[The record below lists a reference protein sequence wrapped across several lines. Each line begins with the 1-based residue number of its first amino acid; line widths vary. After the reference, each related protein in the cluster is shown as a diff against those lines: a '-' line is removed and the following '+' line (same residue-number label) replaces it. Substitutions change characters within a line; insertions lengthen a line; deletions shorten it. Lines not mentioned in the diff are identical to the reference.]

1 MNKKNYK
8 IGKNNLCNKKMINK
22 LKEIITNTSL
32 EVHKFKLYDIL
43 GSKELNL
50 CLKKLETQSEK
61 LLKLEKVVEGNIEKK
76 IFLEKYNEVK
86 NELYLII
93 KSFGTQNLHD
103 LLEICFGEEYVL
115 KLKKNKKWLVLNKYV
130 SPIGFKSMVIR
141 ENKVDKKKPISK
153 NRIVEDFMIS
163 DRGKTMDCYDLA
175 RTSTNFQTKVY
186 GIKIAFQ
193 NENEKKTLIVCGL
206 IENAVIQCINN
217 DYINNKYININLNK
231 PKEPDFNRA
240 EFDNFLNIL
249 SLKDY
254 LIYEEDEVYNR
265 YIGYLNQLEL
275 IKKKTISSIVK
286 DFLSVSLYQQRKTLM
301 QLLINDNN
309 SEYQYMAY
317 LLYDLLS
324 SETTNNIDSYEQTL
338 LFDSVPWYSKKYF
351 GNAMDKTM
359 NYTKTL
365 SNFDTNKIPLEQQ
378 ICLLKADD
386 NVKEKAMIKLKEI
399 KAKSEDSGSKARQYL
414 DGLLKIPFGIY
425 KLEYLL
431 KIVKEMNIS
440 FKSILNK
447 NIENIEEKEKYSI
460 MELRL
465 YMNYLK
471 NTHLKK
477 IDKKNIE
484 ILTKLYTNGKRK
496 ELINNINI
504 CNKITKTHK
513 IKMSKLCHSGKKNNE
528 MKESIKKYIKNVKND
543 NVLFDLIKVKPSEE
557 LNDKSKITKT
567 INILENNMKKL
578 DTNIKG
584 IRDCLNESV
593 HGHENAKRQVERIIG
608 QWISGKQT
616 GYCFG
621 FEGAPGVGKTS
632 LAKNGLSKC
641 LIDDDGV
648 ERPFA
653 FIALGG
659 SCNGSTIAGHNY
671 TYVGSTWGKIVDIL
685 IEKKCMNP
693 IIFIDELDK
702 VSKTEHGKEIIGIL
716 THLTDRTQN
725 DKFED
730 KYFSGIGLDLS
741 KVLFIFSYNDVSVI
755 DKILL
760 DRIHRIKF
768 DSLSVKE
775 KITISN
781 KYLLPEI
788 YENMGMKNVI
798 KLKDDVLKYIIENY
812 TKEAGVR
819 KLKEI
824 LFEIISEINLNLLE
838 NNSNYELPIYVSI
851 DEVKEK
857 YLKDRT
863 TVNYINIQKNS
874 EVGIINGL
882 WANAVGMGG
891 IIQIEC
897 KYFPTG
903 TFLDLKLTG
912 MQGDVMKESM
922 NVAKTL
928 AWGLC
933 KTEKQKSIVK
943 HIEETK
949 MQGIHIHCPEG
960 AVPKDGPS
968 AGTAITIAI
977 YSLLTNSKIP
987 NSIAITGE
995 MNLSGNVT
1003 KIGGLDLKILGGMR
1017 GGVKHFLFPKENEND
1032 YKKLIEKYDSDFF
1045 KDIKFSM
1052 VESIKEVIEIIFSKE
1067 K

>member
-8 IGKNNLCNKKMINK
+8 IGENEINNKKMIIR
-22 LKEIITNTSL
+22 LKEIITNTSV

-50 CLKKLETQSEK
+50 CLKQLEGQLEK
-61 LLKLEKVVEGNIEKK
+61 LLKLEKLAESSLSKK
-76 IFLEKYNEVK
+76 NFIEKYNEVK
-86 NELYLII
+86 NELYITL
-93 KSFGTQNLHD
+93 KSFGTKKLVD
-103 LLEICFGEEYVL
+103 LLEICFGENYVL
-115 KLKKNKKWLVLNKYV
+115 KLKKNKKWDVLNKYV
-130 SPIGFKSMVIR
+130 SPIGFKIMTIR
-141 ENKVDKKKPISK
+141 DNKIDKDKKISK

-163 DRGKTMDCYDLA
+163 DRGKTLDCYDLA

-193 NENEKKTLIVCGL
+193 NDEQKKTLIVCGL
-206 IENAVIQCINN
+206 IENIVIQCLNN
-217 DYINNKYININLNK
+217 EYINTKYKTMYINK
-231 PKEPDFNRA
+231 PKEPDFNRI

-254 LIYEEDEVYNR
+254 LIFQNDEIYNR

-275 IKKKTISSIVK
+275 IKKKTISTIVK
-286 DFLSVSLYQQRKTLM
+286 DFLSGNLFQQRKILM
-301 QLLINDNN
+301 QLLINNNN
-309 SEYQYMAY
+309 SEYQYLAY

-324 SETTNNIDSYEQTL
+324 NESNSNIDSYEQTL
-338 LFDSVPWYSKKYF
+338 LFDSLPWYSKKFF

-365 SNFDTNKIPLEQQ
+365 TNFDTNKIPLEQQ
-378 ICLLKADD
+378 ICLMKVSD

-425 KLEYLL
+425 KTENLL
-431 KIVKEMNIS
+431 KIVKEMNIC
-440 FKSILNK
+440 FKNIFDEK
-447 NIENIEEKEKYSI
+447 IENIEEKDKYSI
-460 MELRL
+460 MELRTYL
-465 YMNYLK
+465 DYLK
-471 NTHLKK
+471 TKYIKKVDQKNKK
-477 IDKKNIE
+477 IIKKI
-484 ILTKLYTNGKRK
+484 YTTGKRK
-496 ELINNINI
+496 DLINNINI
-504 CNKITKTHK
+504 YNNIVKKYK
-513 IKMSKLCHSGKKNNE
+513 VKYNKLCYSGKKNNE
-528 MKESIKKYIKNVKND
+528 MRKMLEENIDKLND
-543 NVLFDLIKVKPSEE
+543 EQITLDLILKKSSNEIYDKDKIVKTVDILEKNMVKLDKHMKKVKE
-557 LNDKSKITKT
+557 
-567 INILENNMKKL
+567 
-578 DTNIKG
+578 
-584 IRDCLNESV
+584 CLNESV

-641 LIDDDGV
+641 LRDDDGK

-659 SCNGSTIAGHNY
+659 SCNGSTISGHNY

-741 KVLFIFSYNDVSVI
+741 KVLFIFSYNDVSTI

-768 DSLSVKE
+768 DSLSVKD

-781 KYLLPEI
+781 KFLLPEI
-788 YENMGMKNVI
+788 YENMGMKNI
-798 KLKDDVLKYIIENY
+798 MKLKDVVLTYIIENY

-838 NNSNYELPIYVSI
+838 NKEKHKLPIYVTI
-851 DEVKEK
+851 DELKNK
-857 YLKDRT
+857 YLKDRI
-863 TVNYINIQKNS
+863 TVNYINIQKES

-928 AWGLC
+928 AWNLC
-933 KTEKQKSIVK
+933 TQKKLKETVKNMEK
-943 HIEETK
+943 TK

-960 AVPKDGPS
+960 SVPKDGPS
-968 AGTAITIAI
+968 AGTAITVAI
-977 YSLLTNSKIP
+977 YSLLTNKKIS
-987 NSIAITGE
+987 NKIAITGE
-995 MNLSGNVT
+995 INLSGHVT

-1017 GGVKHFLFPKENEND
+1017 GGVNHFLFPKENETD
-1032 YKKLIEKYDSDFF
+1032 YKKIMEKYDDDFF
-1045 KDIKFSM
+1045 KDIKFTM
-1052 VESIKEVIEIIFSKE
+1052 VESINDVIEIIFSKE
-1067 K
+1067 

>member
-1 MNKKNYK
+1 MSNKNYK
-8 IGKNNLCNKKMINK
+8 MNNNNINNNNKVQK
-22 LKEIITNTSL
+22 LKEIITRTSI
-32 EVHKFKLYDIL
+32 EVHRHKLYDVL

-50 CLKKLETQSEK
+50 CLKQLEQQLEK
-61 LLKLEKVVEGNIEKK
+61 VLKLENIIKNNISKK
-76 IFLEKYNEVK
+76 KFMEYYNEIK
-86 NELYLII
+86 NSLYLTI
-93 KSFGTQNLHD
+93 KSFGTSRIED
-103 LLEICFGEEYVL
+103 LIEICFGEKYILNLKNKTKWEVL
-115 KLKKNKKWLVLNKYV
+115 KKYV
-130 SPIGFKSMVIR
+130 KPIGFKSMSMR
-141 ENKVDKKKPISK
+141 ENKVDKNKPISK

-163 DRGKTMDCYDLA
+163 DRGKTLDCYDLS
-175 RTSTNFQTKVY
+175 RTSTNFQTKVF

-193 NENEKKTLIVCGL
+193 NNEEKKTLIVCGL
-206 IENAVIQCINN
+206 VETVVIQCLNSE
-217 DYINNKYININLNK
+217 YINNKYRNIYLKK
-231 PKEPDFNRA
+231 PKEPDFNRG

-254 LIYEEDEVYNR
+254 LIYEHDEIFNR

-275 IKKKTISSIVK
+275 FKKKTISSIVK
-286 DFLSVSLYQQRKTLM
+286 DFLSGSLFQQRKILM

-309 SEYQYMAY
+309 SEYQYLAY

-324 SETTNNIDSYEQTL
+324 NETNNNIDSYEQTL
-338 LFDSVPWYSKKYF
+338 LFDSLPWYSKKFF

-359 NYTKTL
+359 SYTKTL
-365 SNFDTNKIPLEQQ
+365 TNFDTNKIPLEQQ

-425 KLEYLL
+425 KSEEIL
-431 KIVKEMNIS
+431 KILTEMNIC
-440 FKSILNK
+440 FK
-447 NIENIEEKEKYSI
+447 NILQEKIEDIEVKEKYSLV
-460 MELRL
+460 ELRS
-465 YMNYLK
+465 YINYLK
-471 NTHLKK
+471 DDYTKKVEEKNKEKIKK
-477 IDKKNIE
+477 IYV
-484 ILTKLYTNGKRK
+484 TGKRK
-496 ELINNINI
+496 DLINNINI
-504 CNKITKTHK
+504 CNNIIKKNK
-513 IKMSKLCHSGKKNNE
+513 IKKKLKYSGKKNSE
-528 MKESIKKYIKNVKND
+528 MVSIILNFIENINNKNII
-543 NVLFDLIKVKPSEE
+543 LDLIKEKP
-557 LNDKSKITKT
+557 NNNIFDISKIEKVIKT
-567 INILENNMKKL
+567 MEEKTEKLEKDMVK
-578 DTNIKG
+578 IK
-584 IRDCLNESV
+584 DCLNESV

-641 LIDDDGV
+641 LIDDNGK

-741 KVLFIFSYNDVSVI
+741 KVLFIFSYNDVSAI

-768 DSLSVKE
+768 DSLSVKD

-788 YENMGMKNVI
+788 YENMGMKNI
-798 KLKDDVLKYIIENY
+798 MKLKDNVLKYIIENY

-838 NNSNYELPIYVSI
+838 KDDNYKLPIYVTI
-851 DEVKEK
+851 DELKNK
-857 YLKDRT
+857 YLKDRI
-863 TVNYINIQKNS
+863 TVNYISIQKKS

-882 WANAVGMGG
+882 WANAIGMGG

-928 AWGLC
+928 AWNLC
-933 KTEKQKSIVK
+933 KSDKQKEIVK
-943 HIEETK
+943 QIEKTK

-960 AVPKDGPS
+960 SVPKDGPS

-987 NSIAITGE
+987 NNIAITGE

-1017 GGVKHFLFPKENEND
+1017 GGVTHFLFPKENEAD
-1032 YKKLIEKYDSDFF
+1032 YNKLIEKYDENFF
-1045 KDIKFSM
+1045 KNIKFTM
-1052 VESIKEVIEIIFSKE
+1052 VESIKEVIEIIFSKG
-1067 K
+1067 